1 MGNITKYLTDFVNEL
16 SKEGYSI
23 VKAGVNTFYKAN
35 AELAEYTINN
45 YMNTRFEIRLED
57 FAFEQDKL
65 SKEAKENFYKNI
77 DAKQLN
83 FLFELLERAR
93 TSTYDLHAK
102 ILARL
107 YGNLI
112 FNGNLDYHESTFLA
126 NINILNDEDLSKFHS
141 LLNGFFKKEGID
153 LTSVVMKQEKL
164 IFETKT
170 YTDLYIYDKLL
181 RVGLIS
187 SSKIGKLADLAMYR
201 QDEKEFY
208 IHDFS
213 KKIYLI
219 LNEIIGEQQ

>member
-1 MGNITKYLTDFVNEL
+1 MSNITEYLENFAKEL
-16 SKEGYSI
+16 GKEGYSI
-23 VKAGVNTFYKAN
+23 IKAGVKTFYKSKG
-35 AELAEYTINN
+35 ELASYTIDN

-57 FAFEQDKL
+57 FAYEQEKL
-65 SKEAKENFYKNI
+65 SKGAKENFYKNI
-77 DAKQLN
+77 NAKQLN
-83 FLFELLERAR
+83 FLFELFERAR
-93 TSTYDLHAK
+93 ISTYDLHAK

-170 YTDLYIYDKLL
+170 YTDLYIYDKLS

-187 SSKIGKLADLAMYR
+187 SSKIGELADLAMYH
-201 QDEKEFY
+201 QGQKEFY
-208 IHDFS
+208 IHNFS
-213 KKIYLI
+213 KDIYLI
-219 LNEIIGEQQ
+219 LNEIIGNEQ